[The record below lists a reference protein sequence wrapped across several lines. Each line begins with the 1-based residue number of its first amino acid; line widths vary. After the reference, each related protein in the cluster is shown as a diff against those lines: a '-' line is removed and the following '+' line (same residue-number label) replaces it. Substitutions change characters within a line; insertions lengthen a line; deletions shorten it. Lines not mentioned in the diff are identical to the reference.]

1 MLSAISSSISVGET
15 GLVCKQK
22 STINSFL
29 LYIKQAIKENQS

>member
-1 MLSAISSSISVGET
+1 MLKAISSSISVGET